1 MPLDRCLNLGGFMQE
16 TIWLYSLST
25 CSHCKAIK
33 RLLGECKVEY
43 KFTDVDQLSMDA
55 RKAILN
61 DIKRFN
67 PECSFPTVII
77 GDKVIVGYNENEI
90 MEALGLAEE
99 TKTGLFK
106 TVLKKLGIRR

>member
-1 MPLDRCLNLGGFMQE
+1 MQE

-33 RLLGECKVEY
+33 RLLGECKIEY

-55 RKAILN
+55 RQAILN
-61 DIKRFN
+61 DIKRLN

-77 GDKVIVGYNENEI
+77 GDKVVVGFKENEI
-90 MEALGLAEE
+90 MEALGLAKK
-99 TKTGLFK
+99 TKTGFFK
-106 TVLKKLGIRR
+106 TVLKKLGVG

>member
-1 MPLDRCLNLGGFMQE
+1 MQE

-43 KFTDVDQLSMDA
+43 KFTDVDLLSMDA
-55 RKAILN
+55 RKAILQ

-67 PECSFPTVII
+67 PECSFPTIII
-77 GDKVIVGYNENEI
+77 GDNVVVGFNEDEI
-90 MEALGLAEE
+90 KEALGFGEVSNKGFFQ
-99 TKTGLFK
+99 T
-106 TVLKKLGIRR
+106 LKQKLGLR